1 MGFNKRIIHKETIDR
16 NINDLGYVIKLT
28 NADALIMDYWSSSFF
43 DNLNIKWKDY
53 QNKRQEILNDTQ
65 FESNLSILQKHTN
78 FDKLKNISNI
88 YYNLVNSPSWVDIL
102 LLTSIVEIEIPDDK
116 SGKFDELV
124 NLCVEKI
131 NSKYHKH
138 E

>member
-16 NINDLGYVIKLT
+16 NINDLEYVVKLT

-43 DNLNIKWKDY
+43 DNLNNKWVDY
-53 QNKRQEILNDTQ
+53 QNKRQEILNDTE
-65 FESNLSILQKHTN
+65 FHSNLSILKNHTN
-78 FDKLKNISNI
+78 FDSLKNISNI

-102 LLTSIVEIEIPDDK
+102 LLTSIIEIEIPNDK

-124 NLCVEKI
+124 NLCIEKI
-131 NSKYHKH
+131 NSKYHKY